1 MVIVFDFR
9 LKLSVYNERSSQS
22 AIIDTKCWGVPKWSR
37 GLTLNQ
43 FIVGSNP
50 TSLAIDAYSKDL
62 LL

>member
-9 LKLSVYNERSSQS
+9 LKLSVYNERISQS
-22 AIIDTKCWGVPKWSR
+22 AIIDAKYWGVPKWLR

-50 TSLAIDAYSKDL
+50 TSLAIDAYSIFRS
-62 LL
+62 